1 MSSPTLDL
9 APSRST
15 VLGGGI
21 FPDRLTLW
29 PLDDGRY
36 GLDATFLGPWACE
49 DAEEAAAHL
58 YSHDMPYALRQESG
72 GGWTVR
78 LGPISS
84 VQVARALGA
93 FVGSRSQALPAGLPG
108 P

>member
-1 MSSPTLDL
+1 MSSSALDFAPT
-9 APSRST
+9 RST
-15 VLGGGI
+15 VVGGGI

-29 PLDDGRY
+29 PLDHGRY

-49 DAEEAAAHL
+49 DAEEVAAHL
-58 YSHDMPYALRQESG
+58 YSHDMPYALREDAG

-93 FVGSRSQALPAGLPG
+93 LIGSSSQALPAAWPA